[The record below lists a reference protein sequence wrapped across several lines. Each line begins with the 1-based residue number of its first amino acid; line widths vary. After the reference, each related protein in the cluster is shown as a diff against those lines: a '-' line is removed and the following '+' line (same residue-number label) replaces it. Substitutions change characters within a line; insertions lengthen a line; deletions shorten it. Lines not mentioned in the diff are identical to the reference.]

1 MNGLCA
7 LYRSIEWTGEYL
19 GCSHRKKALRLKE
32 VKTMLNR
39 LDDMLNF
46 NTQALRIR
54 EQRQQVLASNI
65 ANADTPNYKAR
76 DLDFKT
82 ALQSALQGTSATDG
96 TALATTAPGHLAGN
110 LGVAAEA
117 GLLYRTPAQGSVDG
131 NTVNMDAERAAFAD
145 NAVHY
150 EFNLTRITQQIKTM
164 MAAIQG

>member
-1 MNGLCA
+1 
-7 LYRSIEWTGEYL
+7 
-19 GCSHRKKALRLKE
+19 
-32 VKTMLNR
+32 MLNR

-76 DLDFKT
+76 DLDFKA

-96 TALATTAPGHLAGN
+96 TTLATTALGHLAGN
-110 LGVAAEA
+110 PGAAAEA

-150 EFNLTRITQQIKTM
+150 EFNLTRITQQIKSM